1 MTDNLKNQK
10 VKSKERK
17 ADLSSALRKN
27 LLRRKSPKKTSKE
40 KSDE

>member
-10 VKSKERK
+10 VKSDQRE

-27 LLRRKSPKKTSKE
+27 LLRRKSAKKTNKE

>member
-1 MTDNLKNQK
+1 MTENLKNQK
-10 VKSKERK
+10 VKSNQRE

-27 LLRRKSPKKTSKE
+27 LLRRKSAKKNSKE